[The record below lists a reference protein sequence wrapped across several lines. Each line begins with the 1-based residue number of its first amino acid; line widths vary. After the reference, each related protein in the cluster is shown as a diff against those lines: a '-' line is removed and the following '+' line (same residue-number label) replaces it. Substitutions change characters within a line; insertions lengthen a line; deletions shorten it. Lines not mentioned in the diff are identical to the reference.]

1 MKCEIKLQKIVANLL
16 DELDPICVRE
26 WNGDLEIFGR
36 PQVIENYW
44 QYLLLQKDILQ
55 KAVVGFLYL
64 CLKKNFF
71 GPLGLRL
78 V

>member
-16 DELDPICVRE
+16 DELDPICVHE

-44 QYLLLQKDILQ
+44 QYLLLKTDILQ
-55 KAVVGFLYL
+55 KQSLGFSILS
-64 CLKKNFF
+64 
-71 GPLGLRL
+71 
-78 V
+78 

>member
-1 MKCEIKLQKIVANLL
+1 MNLT
-16 DELDPICVRE
+16 PCVHE

-44 QYLLLQKDILQ
+44 QYLLLQTDILQ

-64 CLKKNFF
+64 VLTQ
-71 GPLGLRL
+71 LILTS
-78 V
+78 